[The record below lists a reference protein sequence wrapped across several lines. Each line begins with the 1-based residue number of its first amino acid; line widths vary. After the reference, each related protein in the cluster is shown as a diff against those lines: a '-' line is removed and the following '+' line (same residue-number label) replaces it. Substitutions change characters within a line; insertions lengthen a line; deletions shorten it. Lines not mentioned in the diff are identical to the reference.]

1 MSILTHVAVGVGAGT
16 VGFGA
21 GFFVGKNFA
30 KPLINEEDLQKFAKN
45 LIEKA
50 GDDIP
55 KQIAKFKIAISK
67 EEVEAHRVEKK
78 VAEDEQKLLNDQY
91 QELARHIAPL
101 IKREK
106 AA

>member
-1 MSILTHVAVGVGAGT
+1 MSMLTHVGVGVAAGSL
-16 VGFGA
+16 GFVSGVI
-21 GFFVGKNFA
+21 VGKNFA
-30 KPLINEEDLQKFAKN
+30 RPLIDEESLRRFAKD
-45 LIEKA
+45 LVEKA